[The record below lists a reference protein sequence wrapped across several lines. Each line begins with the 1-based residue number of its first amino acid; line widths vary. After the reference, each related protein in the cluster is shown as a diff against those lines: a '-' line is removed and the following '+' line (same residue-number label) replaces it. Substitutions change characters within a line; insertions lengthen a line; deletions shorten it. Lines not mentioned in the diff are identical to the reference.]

1 MERNLSLMIN
11 IVLQEF
17 WNVCERCLRVA
28 HEARDGEAAGLLEV
42 DGEDGVEFDGVGGDT
57 ALAVEE
63 IEEGDTDDVDDDR
76 AGNVLEGSGGR
87 HAEPGFERGA
97 RGFKR
102 RGVLRGAR
110 AGTLRGG
117 NFSDHCGG
125 RIVGVGEDEVEV
137 AIAFFL
143 DGDELRADGE
153 GLEFERREAGVRRK
167 RRRGRLGSEE
177 GNGGGSRR
185 EVDAGDVRVG
195 ESLNE
200 PALSAAVNAAG
211 DVVVDLRAKSRT
223 LVLLILAVKKEADHY
238 GQERKGDQAALLVAS
253 HCSVRSSALNYF
265 LFWLDGSV

>member
-1 MERNLSLMIN
+1 MPEKISKKRRL
-11 IVLQEF
+11 F
-17 WNVCERCLRVA
+17 
-28 HEARDGEAAGLLEV
+28 EV
-42 DGEDGVEFDGVGGDT
+42 DAEDGVEFDGVGGDA

-63 IEEGDTDDVDDDR
+63 IEEGDTRDVDDDD

-87 HAEPGFERGA
+87 HAEAGFECGA

-110 AGTLRGG
+110 AGTFRGG
-117 NFSDHCGG
+117 NLREHGGG
-125 RIVGVGEDEVEV
+125 RIRGIGEDEVEV

-177 GNGGGSRR
+177 GNGGGLRR
-185 EVDAGDVRVG
+185 EIDAGDVRVG
-195 ESLNE
+195 ESLDE

-223 LVLLILAVKKEADHY
+223 LALLILAVKNEADQY
-238 GQERKGDQAALLVAS
+238 GEEREGDQAALLA
-253 HCSVRSSALNYF
+253 
-265 LFWLDGSV
+265 